1 MTAGQVT
8 LQFHDEFFSRATF
21 LIPDRV
27 VRGAFTGNVRS
38 DFGDEAPLHEFRA
51 ASGFVTMRNH
61 DRQISEFY
69 LTDAL
74 VAEEPFVGGAIVYA
88 RVPHREHLVPVG
100 RVSLIRD

>member
-1 MTAGQVT
+1 MTAGQIT

-21 LIPDRV
+21 LMPDKA
-27 VRGAFTGNVRS
+27 VRGTFTGNVLS
-38 DFGDEAPLHEFRA
+38 DFGAAAPLHEFRA

-69 LTDAL
+69 LNDAL
-74 VAEEPFVGGAIVYA
+74 VSEEPFFGGAIAYA
-88 RVPHREHLVPVG
+88 SVPHREHLVPVG